1 MEGFGVYWVSE
12 VADLGL
18 LPVLVGMSDLWI
30 SGLPCVGCCSGHLSG
45 GRTLYIMYSGAPLC
59 LSFVGFCLW
68 LWLRLVGRWR
78 PRALGVPL
86 CISGDGILVLVCL
99 CCLLGTWVS

>member
-1 MEGFGVYWVSE
+1 MEVFGVYWVSE
-12 VADLGL
+12 VADFGL
-18 LPVLVGMSDLWI
+18 LPVLVGMGDLWI
-30 SGLPCVGCCSGHLSG
+30 SGLPCVGWCSGHLSG
-45 GRTLYIMYSGAPLC
+45 GRTVYVMYSGAPLC

-78 PRALGVPL
+78 PRALGFPL
-86 CISGDGILVLVCL
+86 CISGDGVLVLVCL